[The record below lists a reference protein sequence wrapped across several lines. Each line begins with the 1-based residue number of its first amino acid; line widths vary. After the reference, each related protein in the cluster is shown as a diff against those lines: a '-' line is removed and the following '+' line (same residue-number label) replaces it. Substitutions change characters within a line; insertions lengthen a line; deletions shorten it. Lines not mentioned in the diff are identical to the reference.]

1 MVTINKIDG
10 LDTSDC
16 VLYYAA
22 SNCLADLL
30 KTKGRSP
37 LLRVDLSGSFHS
49 LEDQQTD
56 MVAEIK
62 NSLNTLLDA
71 IDKKKV
77 RELILKG
84 CELDGHCASRL
95 G

>member
-1 MVTINKIDG
+1 MVTIQKIDG

-16 VLYYAA
+16 VLYYGA
-22 SNCLADLL
+22 SNYLADLL
-30 KTKGRSP
+30 KTKGRGP

-49 LEDQQTD
+49 LEDQETD

-71 IDKKKV
+71 IDEKKV
-77 RELILKG
+77 K
-84 CELDGHCASRL
+84 
-95 G
+95 